1 MAERNILRY
10 IIHTIHFYLVG
21 FFQSTIIYFSLIQ
34 SNFYHWWNIY
44 KESFIWRLAVSAMSP
59 YLVTNSKM
67 YMCMNAVAI
76 CIQIVFKEY
85 QYALPEDKSSIVFP
99 IFHDIVKLLMMCGS
113 GKSKDIL
120 STYYIKFRHS
130 KIFLSYYW

>member
-1 MAERNILRY
+1 MHNVKEKLQLKAGQFGNAIISGQKFNNISVY
-10 IIHTIHFYLVG
+10 EGDGKY
-21 FFQSTIIYFSLIQ
+21 IQ
-34 SNFYHWWNIY
+34 S
-44 KESFIWRLAVSAMSP
+44 
-59 YLVTNSKM
+59 
-67 YMCMNAVAI
+67 
-76 CIQIVFKEY
+76 VFKEY

-130 KIFLSYYW
+130 KIFLSYY